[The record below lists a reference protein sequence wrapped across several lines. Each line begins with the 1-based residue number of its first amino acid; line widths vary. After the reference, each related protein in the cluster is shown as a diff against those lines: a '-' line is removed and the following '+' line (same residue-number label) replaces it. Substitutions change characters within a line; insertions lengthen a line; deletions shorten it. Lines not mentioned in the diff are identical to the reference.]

1 MYTAKIKD
9 RIFQYDVKNASGV
22 TTDGRKISFEK
33 INSRSFRLMMDGEEH
48 IADLVHYDT
57 LHKTITLRMGA
68 RKFVVEVKEP
78 VDLFLDKIGIQLPTP
93 KIQNNLRAPMPGLVL
108 KVMVEKGQEVKKGDP
123 LLILEAMKMEN
134 VFKAHADGK
143 ILDIHVVEKQA
154 VEKGT
159 ELITFE

>member
-1 MYTAKIKD
+1 MYTAKIKNH
-9 RIFQYDVKNASGV
+9 IFQYDVKDASGMKAE
-22 TTDGRKISFEK
+22 GRNISFEK

-134 VFKAHADGK
+134 VFKAHADGV

-154 VEKGT
+154 VEKGA